1 MRLYGTE
8 GQTVRV
14 LPCLLL
20 LIGLCLSGMGCNLFS
35 KRPASSGERSP
46 AATGGTTGTVKP
58 PEFDGDPVRPAG
70 GDFPAGSMLA
80 GQVIDNLTGTAPAE
94 ATILV
99 SGPGTD
105 AGKPLEVTTNAQGYF
120 TIENLKRGQQYKLWA
135 RAKQGD
141 KLLAG
146 ITYASA
152 PNIRVLVK
160 ISEDF
165 VTPGTP
171 SVPGAPAVPGPK
183 KAPNEENAK
192 GAKKEQPTAQ
202 RSPQWTSPSEG
213 SLNPAGN
220 ASVGI
225 GPPRGLNDGAPNP
238 QPWQHQ
244 TVPTPQTPPDSTKIA
259 TGQEFAS
266 GVKVQIPPVR
276 DKAPSA
282 PNGPGATAGGPM
294 PFSTAELTAVVPSC
308 VLLGK
313 ELHNF
318 ALYDLNGQPW
328 EYKKNRR
335 GKVVLLDFWHTYCI
349 PCIQTIPN
357 LVTLQ
362 KMYGDYGLEVVGIT
376 YEQYGSPADK
386 AQRVAGMARVKG
398 INYQLLQGGSPRC
411 PVREK
416 FGVQSVPT
424 LVLLDENGRIAWTH
438 VGQLDRDSLGD
449 LEWQLRGLL
458 RIR

>member
-1 MRLYGTE
+1 
-8 GQTVRV
+8 
-14 LPCLLL
+14 
-20 LIGLCLSGMGCNLFS
+20 
-35 KRPASSGERSP
+35 
-46 AATGGTTGTVKP
+46 
-58 PEFDGDPVRPAG
+58 
-70 GDFPAGSMLA
+70 MLA

-105 AGKPLEVTTNAQGYF
+105 AGKPLEVAVNPQGYF

-165 VTPGTP
+165 ATPGTP
-171 SVPGAPAVPGPK
+171 GVPGAPAVPGPK
-183 KAPNEENAK
+183 KAATEENAK
-192 GAKKEQPTAQ
+192 AGKKEQATAQ
-202 RSPQWTSPSEG
+202 RSPQWASPSEG

-244 TVPTPQTPPDSTKIA
+244 TVPTPQAPADATKIA
-259 TGQEFAS
+259 SDRDFAS
-266 GVKVQIPPVR
+266 IRPAEIPKGR
-276 DKAPSA
+276 ENA
-282 PNGPGATAGGPM
+282 PNSPISPGSTAGGQT
-294 PFSTAELTAVVPSC
+294 PFSAAELAAVVPSC

-362 KMYGDYGLEVVGIT
+362 KMYGDYGLEIVGIT
-376 YEQYGSPADK
+376 YEQYGTPADK

-424 LVLLDENGRIAWTH
+424 LVILDENGRICWTH
-438 VGQLDRDSLGD
+438 VGQLDRESLAD
-449 LEWQLRGLL
+449 LEWQVRGLL
-458 RIR
+458 KIR